1 MTGRLP
7 RLLLVA
13 GLLTAVAVG
22 AGPGLRPAAARGAR
36 IGAVAPE
43 LTDGGPWH
51 NGGPVSLE
59 ALRGRV
65 VFVEFWTYG

>member
-43 LTDGGPWH
+43 LTGGPWH

>member
-1 MTGRLP
+1 MTGRVWK
-7 RLLLVA
+7 LLLVA
-13 GLLTAVAVG
+13 GLLATVVVG
-22 AGPGLRPAAARGAR
+22 TGLGLRPAAARGAR

-43 LTDGGPWH
+43 LTGGPWH
-51 NGGPVSLE
+51 NSGPVSLA